1 MSSGGSEETA
11 QSMKSTLGPSTAD
24 DLISTRRTLHAHP
37 ELAFQE
43 TKTAQV
49 IAGRLRQLGLDV
61 REGVGRTG
69 VVADWGRPGA
79 SPSLLL
85 RAEMDALP
93 IDEAEGSPF
102 RSTQPGVMH
111 ACGHDGHMAMLLGVA
126 SELARRGSS
135 FPGMVRFLFQ
145 PAEEIGQGAEAM
157 LEAGALEGADWG
169 GALSVH
175 LRPFMTVGSIGIC
188 HGAAAARVG
197 EFEVVVT
204 GKGGHG
210 GRPHV
215 SVDALLGAVEVVA
228 ALQTLIPREVSAFE
242 QAVLSV
248 CSFHAGTAAN
258 VMPETARFEGT
269 VRTASDEVYEYLFR
283 RIHEIATA
291 VGGGFRCAVEVE
303 RREMMPAVRNDPR
316 VATLVREAAATVLGE
331 DRVLD
336 IEPVMAGDDV
346 AYLFDR
352 VPGCYIFL
360 GSAHDDGR
368 PPTPNHSP
376 GWEFDERALEI
387 GTSILLEAVER
398 FMRDP
403 S

>member
-1 MSSGGSEETA
+1 MTSTIGS
-11 QSMKSTLGPSTAD
+11 STAD
-24 DLISTRRTLHAHP
+24 ELISTRRAFHAHP

-43 TKTAQV
+43 TETARI
-49 IAGRLRQLGLDV
+49 IASRLRDLGLDV

-69 VVADWGRPGA
+69 VVADWGRPGT

-93 IDEAEGSPF
+93 IEEAEGSTF
-102 RSTQPGVMH
+102 RSTRPGVMH
-111 ACGHDGHMAMLLGVA
+111 ACGHDGHMAMLLAVA
-126 SELARRGSS
+126 AELVRRGDT

-157 LEAGALEGADWG
+157 LEAGALEGAEWG

-175 LRPFMTVGSIGIC
+175 LRPFLTVGSIGIC
-188 HGAAAARVG
+188 RGAAAARVG

-215 SVDALLGAVEVVA
+215 SVDALLGAVEIVA

-269 VRTASDEVYEYLFR
+269 VRTASDEVYENLFR
-283 RIHEIATA
+283 RIEEVATA
-291 VGGGFRCAVEVE
+291 VGGGFRCEVEVQ
-303 RREMMPAVRNDPR
+303 RREMMPAVRNDPET
-316 VATLVREAAATVLGE
+316 ATLVREAATAIVGE
-331 DRVLD
+331 DKVLD

-376 GWEFDERALEI
+376 GWTFDERALEI
-387 GTSILLEAVER
+387 GTSVLVETVER

-403 S
+403 G